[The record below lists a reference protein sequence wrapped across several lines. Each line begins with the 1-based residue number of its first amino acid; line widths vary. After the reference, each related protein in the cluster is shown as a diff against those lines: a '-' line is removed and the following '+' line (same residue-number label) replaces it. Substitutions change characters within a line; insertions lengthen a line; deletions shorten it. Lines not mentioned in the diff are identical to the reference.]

1 MHLVHNTNTVLVI
14 LILGTWTPM
23 ALITYYY
30 RTRMFK
36 IKSNSLD
43 ARIWDTF
50 ESVFFLANLQQMGV
64 PSST

>member
-1 MHLVHNTNTVLVI
+1 
-14 LILGTWTPM
+14 M
-23 ALITYYY
+23 AVTTYYY